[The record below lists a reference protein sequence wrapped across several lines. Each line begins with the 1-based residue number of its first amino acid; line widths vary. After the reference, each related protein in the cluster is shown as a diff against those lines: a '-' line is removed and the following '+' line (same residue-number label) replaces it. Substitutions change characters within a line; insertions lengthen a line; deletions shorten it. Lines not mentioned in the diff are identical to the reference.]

1 MQKKRI
7 NSKIWIVVAV
17 SVIVLVVIFFAWKS
31 SNKKQVSSQNV
42 DTPSS
47 NTKPSLTVTVV
58 QPELQ
63 NWKQNFTA
71 NGNIAAWQ
79 EVVIGSELSGQR
91 ITKVNVN
98 VGDSVQR
105 GQVLAE
111 INSESIRAELATAKA
126 NYAEAKAVLAD
137 AILNNQRIQQL
148 KNTGAISQQEATQY
162 LTSRNT
168 AQARLD
174 AAKAQID
181 SNQLRLTQ
189 TQVIAPDHGV
199 ISART
204 ATVGSLAQTGQELF
218 RLIRD
223 NRLEWRAEVTST
235 DLYKLAKGMTAQ
247 ITSPDPSRSAVQG
260 TVRMIAPVIDPQT
273 RYGLVYVD
281 IPTTDAV
288 RMGMFVKG
296 EFDLGQK
303 PALTVPQTAVLL
315 RDGFSYVF
323 IVNKDNRV
331 SQQKVSIGRRLND
344 RVEVLDLP
352 ANTRIVASGTGFL
365 ADGDLVKLGQTI
377 PDTPLTKQL
386 WLHRRNNMNFS
397 AWSIKNP
404 IPGILLFIM
413 LGLAGLM
420 CFHWMKIQ
428 QFPDIELPMVTVTA
442 ALPGAAPPQLETEVA
457 RKIENSIATLQGLKN
472 QYTNIQDGV
481 VVITA
486 EFQLEKPL
494 QEAVDDV
501 RNAVSQVR
509 SDLPADLRDPI
520 VSKINLSGS
529 PILTYTIQS
538 PRMDEETLSWFV
550 DYDIARAMLKV
561 KGVGAV
567 SRVGGVTR
575 QVEVELDPEKL
586 LALNAT
592 ATDITRQLRLI
603 QQEAS
608 GGQTK
613 IGGSEQSIRTIA
625 TVKTAAEIGTM
636 DIALSDGRHI
646 RLDQVATVHDG
657 IAERRS
663 AALLNGHPVIG
674 FEITRSK
681 GASEVEVETGVK
693 VALDQLKKLIQISKS
708 PKHLTL

>member
-1 MQKKRI
+1 MKKKRI
-7 NSKIWIVVAV
+7 NSKLGIIIAIIF
-17 SVIVLVVIFFAWKS
+17 IVLIVAFIGWKS
-31 SNKKQVSSQNV
+31 SNKKQTSSENAA
-42 DTPSS
+42 TSAS
-47 NTKPSLTVTVV
+47 NAKPALTVTVI

-137 AILNNQRIQQL
+137 ASINNQRIQQL
-148 KNTGAISQQEATQY
+148 KNTGAISQQEATKY
-162 LTSRNT
+162 LTSQST

-181 SNQLRLTQ
+181 TNQLRLTQ

-235 DLYKLAKGMTAQ
+235 DLYKLKKGMTAH
-247 ITSPDPSRSAVQG
+247 ITSPDPNRSAVSG
-260 TVRMIAPVIDPQT
+260 SVRMIAPVIDPQT

-331 SQQKVSIGRRLND
+331 TQQKVTLGRRLND
-344 RVEVLDLP
+344 RVEIVDLA
-352 ANTRIVASGTGFL
+352 ANTQLVASGTGFL
-365 ADGDLVKLGQTI
+365 SDGDLIKRGQAI

-386 WLHRRNNMNFS
+386 VS
-397 AWSIKNP
+397 TS
-404 IPGILLFIM
+404 
-413 LGLAGLM
+413 
-420 CFHWMKIQ
+420 
-428 QFPDIELPMVTVTA
+428 
-442 ALPGAAPPQLETEVA
+442 
-457 RKIENSIATLQGLKN
+457 TL
-472 QYTNIQDGV
+472 
-481 VVITA
+481 
-486 EFQLEKPL
+486 
-494 QEAVDDV
+494 
-501 RNAVSQVR
+501 R
-509 SDLPADLRDPI
+509 
-520 VSKINLSGS
+520 
-529 PILTYTIQS
+529 
-538 PRMDEETLSWFV
+538 
-550 DYDIARAMLKV
+550 
-561 KGVGAV
+561 
-567 SRVGGVTR
+567 
-575 QVEVELDPEKL
+575 
-586 LALNAT
+586 
-592 ATDITRQLRLI
+592 
-603 QQEAS
+603 
-608 GGQTK
+608 
-613 IGGSEQSIRTIA
+613 
-625 TVKTAAEIGTM
+625 
-636 DIALSDGRHI
+636 
-646 RLDQVATVHDG
+646 
-657 IAERRS
+657 
-663 AALLNGHPVIG
+663 
-674 FEITRSK
+674 
-681 GASEVEVETGVK
+681 
-693 VALDQLKKLIQISKS
+693 
-708 PKHLTL
+708 

>member
-1 MQKKRI
+1 MKKKRI
-7 NSKIWIVVAV
+7 NSKLGIIIAIIF
-17 SVIVLVVIFFAWKS
+17 IVLIVAFIGWKS
-31 SNKKQVSSQNV
+31 SNKKQTSSENAA
-42 DTPSS
+42 TSAS
-47 NTKPSLTVTVV
+47 NAKPALTVTVI

-137 AILNNQRIQQL
+137 ASINNQRIQQL
-148 KNTGAISQQEATQY
+148 KNTGAISQQEATKY
-162 LTSRNT
+162 LTSQST

-181 SNQLRLTQ
+181 TNQLRLTQ

-235 DLYKLAKGMTAQ
+235 DLYKLKKGMTAH
-247 ITSPDPSRSAVQG
+247 ITSPDPSRSAVSG
-260 TVRMIAPVIDPQT
+260 SVRMIAPVIDPQT

-296 EFDLGQK
+296 EFDLGEK

-331 SQQKVSIGRRLND
+331 TQQKVTLGRRLND
-344 RVEVLDLP
+344 RVEIVDLA
-352 ANTRIVASGTGFL
+352 ANTQLVAYGTGFL
-365 ADGDLVKLGQTI
+365 SDGDLIKRGQAI

-386 WLHRRNNMNFS
+386 VS
-397 AWSIKNP
+397 T
-404 IPGILLFIM
+404 
-413 LGLAGLM
+413 
-420 CFHWMKIQ
+420 Q
-428 QFPDIELPMVTVTA
+428 
-442 ALPGAAPPQLETEVA
+442 
-457 RKIENSIATLQGLKN
+457 
-472 QYTNIQDGV
+472 
-481 VVITA
+481 
-486 EFQLEKPL
+486 EK
-494 QEAVDDV
+494 
-501 RNAVSQVR
+501 
-509 SDLPADLRDPI
+509 
-520 VSKINLSGS
+520 
-529 PILTYTIQS
+529 
-538 PRMDEETLSWFV
+538 
-550 DYDIARAMLKV
+550 
-561 KGVGAV
+561 
-567 SRVGGVTR
+567 
-575 QVEVELDPEKL
+575 
-586 LALNAT
+586 
-592 ATDITRQLRLI
+592 
-603 QQEAS
+603 
-608 GGQTK
+608 
-613 IGGSEQSIRTIA
+613 
-625 TVKTAAEIGTM
+625 
-636 DIALSDGRHI
+636 
-646 RLDQVATVHDG
+646 
-657 IAERRS
+657 
-663 AALLNGHPVIG
+663 
-674 FEITRSK
+674 
-681 GASEVEVETGVK
+681 
-693 VALDQLKKLIQISKS
+693 
-708 PKHLTL
+708 

>member
-1 MQKKRI
+1 MKKKRI
-7 NSKIWIVVAV
+7 NSKLGIIIAIIF
-17 SVIVLVVIFFAWKS
+17 IVLIVAFIGWKS
-31 SNKKQVSSQNV
+31 SNKKQPSPENAATSASSA
-42 DTPSS
+42 
-47 NTKPSLTVTVV
+47 KPALTVTVI

-137 AILNNQRIQQL
+137 ASINNQRIQQL
-148 KNTGAISQQEATQY
+148 KNTGAISQQEATKY
-162 LTSRNT
+162 LTSQST

-235 DLYKLAKGMTAQ
+235 DLYKLKKGMTAH
-247 ITSPDPSRSAVQG
+247 ITSPDPSRSAVSG
-260 TVRMIAPVIDPQT
+260 SVRMIAPVIDPQT

-296 EFDLGQK
+296 EFDLGEK

-323 IVNKDNRV
+323 IVNKDDRV
-331 SQQKVSIGRRLND
+331 TQQKVTLGRRLND
-344 RVEVLDLP
+344 RVEIVDLA
-352 ANTRIVASGTGFL
+352 ANTQLVASGTGFL
-365 ADGDLVKLGQTI
+365 SDGDLIKRGHAI

-386 WLHRRNNMNFS
+386 VS
-397 AWSIKNP
+397 T
-404 IPGILLFIM
+404 
-413 LGLAGLM
+413 
-420 CFHWMKIQ
+420 Q
-428 QFPDIELPMVTVTA
+428 
-442 ALPGAAPPQLETEVA
+442 
-457 RKIENSIATLQGLKN
+457 
-472 QYTNIQDGV
+472 
-481 VVITA
+481 
-486 EFQLEKPL
+486 EK
-494 QEAVDDV
+494 
-501 RNAVSQVR
+501 
-509 SDLPADLRDPI
+509 
-520 VSKINLSGS
+520 
-529 PILTYTIQS
+529 
-538 PRMDEETLSWFV
+538 
-550 DYDIARAMLKV
+550 
-561 KGVGAV
+561 
-567 SRVGGVTR
+567 
-575 QVEVELDPEKL
+575 
-586 LALNAT
+586 
-592 ATDITRQLRLI
+592 
-603 QQEAS
+603 
-608 GGQTK
+608 
-613 IGGSEQSIRTIA
+613 
-625 TVKTAAEIGTM
+625 
-636 DIALSDGRHI
+636 
-646 RLDQVATVHDG
+646 
-657 IAERRS
+657 
-663 AALLNGHPVIG
+663 
-674 FEITRSK
+674 
-681 GASEVEVETGVK
+681 
-693 VALDQLKKLIQISKS
+693 
-708 PKHLTL
+708 

>member
-1 MQKKRI
+1 MKSHDPMKKKRI
-7 NSKIWIVVAV
+7 NSKLGIIIAIIF
-17 SVIVLVVIFFAWKS
+17 IVLIVAFIGWKS
-31 SNKKQVSSQNV
+31 SNKKQSSPENAA
-42 DTPSS
+42 TSASS
-47 NTKPSLTVTVV
+47 AKPALTVTVI

-137 AILNNQRIQQL
+137 ASINNQRIQQL
-148 KNTGAISQQEATQY
+148 KNTGAISQQEATKY
-162 LTSRNT
+162 LTSQST

-235 DLYKLAKGMTAQ
+235 DLYKLKKGMTAH
-247 ITSPDPSRSAVQG
+247 ITSPDPSRSAVSG
-260 TVRMIAPVIDPQT
+260 SVRMIAPVIDPQT

-296 EFDLGQK
+296 EFDLGEK

-331 SQQKVSIGRRLND
+331 TQQKVTLGRRLND
-344 RVEVLDLP
+344 RVEIVDLA
-352 ANTRIVASGTGFL
+352 ANTQLVASGTGFL
-365 ADGDLVKLGQTI
+365 SDGDLIKRGQAI

-386 WLHRRNNMNFS
+386 VS
-397 AWSIKNP
+397 T
-404 IPGILLFIM
+404 
-413 LGLAGLM
+413 
-420 CFHWMKIQ
+420 Q
-428 QFPDIELPMVTVTA
+428 
-442 ALPGAAPPQLETEVA
+442 
-457 RKIENSIATLQGLKN
+457 
-472 QYTNIQDGV
+472 
-481 VVITA
+481 
-486 EFQLEKPL
+486 EK
-494 QEAVDDV
+494 
-501 RNAVSQVR
+501 
-509 SDLPADLRDPI
+509 
-520 VSKINLSGS
+520 
-529 PILTYTIQS
+529 
-538 PRMDEETLSWFV
+538 
-550 DYDIARAMLKV
+550 
-561 KGVGAV
+561 
-567 SRVGGVTR
+567 
-575 QVEVELDPEKL
+575 
-586 LALNAT
+586 
-592 ATDITRQLRLI
+592 
-603 QQEAS
+603 
-608 GGQTK
+608 
-613 IGGSEQSIRTIA
+613 
-625 TVKTAAEIGTM
+625 
-636 DIALSDGRHI
+636 
-646 RLDQVATVHDG
+646 
-657 IAERRS
+657 
-663 AALLNGHPVIG
+663 
-674 FEITRSK
+674 
-681 GASEVEVETGVK
+681 
-693 VALDQLKKLIQISKS
+693 
-708 PKHLTL
+708 

>member
-1 MQKKRI
+1 MKSHDPMKKKRI
-7 NSKIWIVVAV
+7 NSKLGIIIAIIF
-17 SVIVLVVIFFAWKS
+17 IVLIVAFIGWKS
-31 SNKKQVSSQNV
+31 SNKKQPSPENAATSASSA
-42 DTPSS
+42 
-47 NTKPSLTVTVV
+47 KPALTVTVI
-58 QPELQ
+58 QPELH

-137 AILNNQRIQQL
+137 ASINNQRIQQL
-148 KNTGAISQQEATQY
+148 KNTGAISQQEATKY
-162 LTSRNT
+162 LTSQST

-235 DLYKLAKGMTAQ
+235 DLYKLKKGMTAH
-247 ITSPDPSRSAVQG
+247 ITSPDPSRSAVSG
-260 TVRMIAPVIDPQT
+260 SVRMIAPVIDPQT

-296 EFDLGQK
+296 EFDLGEK

-331 SQQKVSIGRRLND
+331 TQQKVTLGRRLND
-344 RVEVLDLP
+344 RVEIVDLA
-352 ANTRIVASGTGFL
+352 ANTQLVASGTGFL
-365 ADGDLVKLGQTI
+365 SDGDLIKRGQAI

-386 WLHRRNNMNFS
+386 VS
-397 AWSIKNP
+397 T
-404 IPGILLFIM
+404 
-413 LGLAGLM
+413 
-420 CFHWMKIQ
+420 Q
-428 QFPDIELPMVTVTA
+428 
-442 ALPGAAPPQLETEVA
+442 
-457 RKIENSIATLQGLKN
+457 
-472 QYTNIQDGV
+472 
-481 VVITA
+481 
-486 EFQLEKPL
+486 EK
-494 QEAVDDV
+494 
-501 RNAVSQVR
+501 
-509 SDLPADLRDPI
+509 
-520 VSKINLSGS
+520 
-529 PILTYTIQS
+529 
-538 PRMDEETLSWFV
+538 
-550 DYDIARAMLKV
+550 
-561 KGVGAV
+561 
-567 SRVGGVTR
+567 
-575 QVEVELDPEKL
+575 
-586 LALNAT
+586 
-592 ATDITRQLRLI
+592 
-603 QQEAS
+603 
-608 GGQTK
+608 
-613 IGGSEQSIRTIA
+613 
-625 TVKTAAEIGTM
+625 
-636 DIALSDGRHI
+636 
-646 RLDQVATVHDG
+646 
-657 IAERRS
+657 
-663 AALLNGHPVIG
+663 
-674 FEITRSK
+674 
-681 GASEVEVETGVK
+681 
-693 VALDQLKKLIQISKS
+693 
-708 PKHLTL
+708 